1 MGKFEREV
9 GPTTQT
15 GWKRRRTVTFPIY
28 KTGATVSNHV
38 DTGIQT
44 YEPNWADHVD
54 VDSGLVDDYVMTGEE
69 EIA

>member
-1 MGKFEREV
+1 
-9 GPTTQT
+9 
-15 GWKRRRTVTFPIY
+15 
-28 KTGATVSNHV
+28 VSNHV